1 MGAMSRSTRS
11 SSSKRADRSVS
22 HQTEFDLTAG
32 YNRIAESWYPVFGP
46 HSQSIVPVAACAYP
60 INMGEHMIAVIRDQ
74 VLPEDHHLSW
84 QMRLATSEGV
94 DRGQYHLHCNWQGCA
109 WQYDDER
116 FLFIENAVGWVDPV
130 SVDDDSQLGVQVSFG
145 RPSFV
150 GHVATM
156 VVEFLVDELDTT
168 GAALLQVLRS
178 FRIHADGRRER
189 LT

>member
-1 MGAMSRSTRS
+1 M
-11 SSSKRADRSVS
+11 S

-32 YNRIAESWYPVFGP
+32 YNRIAESWYPVYGSR
-46 HSQSIVPVAACAYP
+46 SQSIVPVAACAYP

-84 QMRLATSEGV
+84 QMRLATDESV
-94 DRGQYHLHCNWQGCA
+94 DHGQYHLHCNWQGCA
-109 WQYDDER
+109 WHYDGEQ

-130 SVDDDSQLGVQVSFG
+130 SIDDGSQLVVQVSFG
-145 RPSFV
+145 HPTFV
-150 GHVATM
+150 DRVATM

-168 GAALLQVLRS
+168 GALLRQALRS
-178 FRIHADGRRER
+178 FRIHADGRRDR